1 VAVPNARRVEALC
14 HAELQYR
21 NIRIHCS
28 GCLKQNV
35 ECFEVSPEEAIA
47 LIRRWSKWMM
57 NYPYQPSSPGSSDA
71 WTLKENEE
79 RRAKYI
85 GRFIE
90 ELSK

>member
-14 HAELQYR
+14 HAELQYQ
-21 NIRIHCS
+21 NIRIDCS
-28 GCLKQNV
+28 GCLMQHV
-35 ECFEVSPEEAIA
+35 EWFEVSTEEAIA
-47 LIRRWSKWMM
+47 LIRRWSKWMV
-57 NYPYQPSSPGSSDA
+57 NYPHQPSSPRSSDA

-79 RRAKYI
+79 RRAKNI